1 MIIILAPFI
10 NDHLKKG
17 QMDARNDHYFNTI
30 FKHHHMM
37 YLWNV
42 PLICIIYTYVR
53 AKKELQKWKCGVL
66 INDVNVQCAKN
77 RSLQL
82 ITILRDDV
90 VALIIAVTVVISL
103 WSCSTSVIKRLVG
116 IIVPILVDTTTKFAK
131 FRTSFVNILFRRVVT
146 VVTTPQRKP

>member
-17 QMDARNDHYFNTI
+17 QMYGRNDHYFNNI
-30 FKHHHMM
+30 FKI
-37 YLWNV
+37 L
-42 PLICIIYTYVR
+42 R
-53 AKKELQKWKCGVL
+53 
-66 INDVNVQCAKN
+66 DVQCAKN

-82 ITILRDDV
+82 ITILRDAV
-90 VALIIAVTVVISL
+90 VALIIAVTVVIRL